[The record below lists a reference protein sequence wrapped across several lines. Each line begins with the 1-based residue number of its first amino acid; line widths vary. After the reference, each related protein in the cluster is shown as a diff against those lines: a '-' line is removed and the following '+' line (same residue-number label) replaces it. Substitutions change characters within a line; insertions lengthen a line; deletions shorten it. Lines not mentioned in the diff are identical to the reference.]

1 MYYGPGI
8 VDVLVGN
15 GRMLLDKC
23 RLETSCAFTRWQHF
37 SAQNDLIAAI
47 FKAWVKSKI
56 KLLSIDVHL
65 LKEQSC
71 QISSRSDLKQWGL

>member
-1 MYYGPGI
+1 
-8 VDVLVGN
+8 
-15 GRMLLDKC
+15 MLLDKC

-56 KLLSIDVHL
+56 KLLSIDVNL
-65 LKEQSC
+65 YLKNNRVKFHPD
-71 QISSRSDLKQWGL
+71 QI

>member
-1 MYYGPGI
+1 
-8 VDVLVGN
+8 VGN

-56 KLLSIDVHL
+56 KLLSIDVNL
-65 LKEQSC
+65 YLKNNRVKFHPD
-71 QISSRSDLKQWGL
+71 QI